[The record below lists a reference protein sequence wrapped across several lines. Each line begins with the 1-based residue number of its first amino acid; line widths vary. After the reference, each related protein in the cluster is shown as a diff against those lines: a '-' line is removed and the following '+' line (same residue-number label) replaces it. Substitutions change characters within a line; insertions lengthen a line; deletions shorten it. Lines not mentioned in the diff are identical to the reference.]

1 MMEFLQRLAPPRNAD
16 RSRAVPVLPPC
27 FARETPLGAAGIE
40 RAAAL
45 RDDLALSNP
54 PDAGAP
60 DRAAVPETGR
70 DEDEASPR
78 AGVAP
83 GVSDRTARPRET
95 ATPQASLSAELRAR
109 AIRAAGAPAGV
120 ADRAQDAPRLRDAAA
135 RAVVVASKP
144 AHVTLP
150 LSQRLLVQQGVR
162 TRDEARSI
170 HVTIGR
176 IEVIATSAPA
186 PVERRAP
193 APRQPSIALADYLQS
208 GKDGR

>member
-95 ATPQASLSAELRAR
+95 ATPQASRAAERRAR
-109 AIRAAGAPAGV
+109 ARRAAGAPGGGAEGG
-120 ADRAQDAPRLRDAAA
+120 LAA
-135 RAVVVASKP
+135 RRRRGAGGGAVVGA
-144 AHVTLP
+144 
-150 LSQRLLVQQGVR
+150 G
-162 TRDEARSI
+162 
-170 HVTIGR
+170 
-176 IEVIATSAPA
+176 
-186 PVERRAP
+186 
-193 APRQPSIALADYLQS
+193 
-208 GKDGR
+208 